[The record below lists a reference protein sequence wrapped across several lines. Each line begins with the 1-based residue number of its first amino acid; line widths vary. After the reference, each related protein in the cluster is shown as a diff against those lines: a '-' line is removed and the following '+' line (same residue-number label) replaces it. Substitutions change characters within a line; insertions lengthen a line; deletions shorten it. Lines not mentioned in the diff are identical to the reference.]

1 MEKERQ
7 KTSRDI
13 YFFSYSVFYLK
24 DFFYGAQVGNCIEDF
39 FKTKFLTV
47 SGMGLEGLG
56 LIIGLCFVLSIKQL

>member
-24 DFFYGAQVGNCIEDF
+24 DF